1 MGGGG
6 RSEWQEGLPVVGRP
20 PWLARNPVPC
30 TLRCSPHI
38 SKKGSAKLGCPENFW
53 TNGKIRA
60 QPGNSQGG
68 SQARSQGP
76 AGPPWP
82 LGKTSASSR
91 PSALRGAQE
100 VPARGDWRPGSPARG
115 ETAHVGRAGC
125 VSAGTRALSARPGS
139 PLGHHAPTRW
149 RLRSSGCLSA
159 PEKATSGARR
169 QTGPEPQDSGH
180 GRAARAAKVGF
191 LSPWRPPRASVVGV
205 GRAAA
210 AGPCCGGQT
219 QPEKSGWPHVWW
231 RTGTRRPAVSKPGL
245 GIERSTRSLADKHPL
260 DSMPEAQNSVS

>member
-1 MGGGG
+1 MGDGASG
-6 RSEWQEGLPVVGRP
+6 RKGCRSWEGLPGLPETQSLAPSDAPRIFQRKALPNWGVLKTFGRTERSEPSQEIPRVGPRP
-20 PWLARNPVPC
+20 EARARLALRGPWGRLLQVHGPVPC
-30 TLRCSPHI
+30 GER
-38 SKKGSAKLGCPENFW
+38 
-53 TNGKIRA
+53 R
-60 QPGNSQGG
+60 
-68 SQARSQGP
+68 RSQP
-76 AGPPWP
+76 AG
-82 LGKTSASSR
+82 T
-91 PSALRGAQE
+91 GA
-100 VPARGDWRPGSPARG
+100 PGSPARG

-149 RLRSSGCLSA
+149 RLRSSGCLWA
-159 PEKATSGARR
+159 PEKATSGAWR